1 MTENVHPESSTA
13 GASAVDQI
21 AELLMEAPAEE
32 PTPQLGEN
40 PDEVEYPDT
49 DEVEVSASEADDD
62 GDIEPDASN
71 EQDDTPEGDEDGLSA
86 LAAELGLD
94 ADKLSINDD
103 DEIMVSLKVNGEV
116 EQVSLKD
123 AIGQTQY
130 KLANERK
137 ATALAEERKTFESE
151 RTQVA
156 EAYQQRLQQIQG
168 LGQMLEQKL
177 MAEFQ
182 SVDWDRLRVTDPAE
196 WSAKQQ
202 EFQMRQQEL
211 NQAGQ
216 ALGQQM
222 RQAQEQMEQQ
232 EAQERAQIL
241 QSERSLMLDSVPEWR
256 DEEKMRGDLKEIVE
270 YAQSVGFS
278 DDELRDVVYNR
289 HLQTLRKAMLYDKG
303 KTVVEKKTRKV
314 PKMQRAANGQ
324 FVSKKEGQVDRLIKR
339 AQSAKG
345 ANKREAQ
352 ADAVAAMLLGAQ

>member
-1 MTENVHPESSTA
+1 MFTPKAVLP

-32 PTPQLGEN
+32 PTLPLGEN

-49 DEVEVSASEADDD
+49 DEIEVSASEADDD
-62 GDIEPDASN
+62 SDIEPDASN

-103 DEIMVSLKVNGEV
+103 DEIMVQLKVNGEV

-123 AIGQTQY
+123 AISQTQY
-130 KLANERK
+130 RKANEQK
-137 ATALAEERKTFESE
+137 ATALAEQRKEFESE

-182 SVDWDRLRVTDPAE
+182 SVDWDRLRLSDPAE
-196 WSAKQQ
+196 WAAKQQ

-222 RQAQEQMEQQ
+222 RQAQEQQEQQ
-232 EAQERAQIL
+232 EAEERAKIL
-241 QSERSLMLDSVPEWR
+241 QSERALMLDTVPEWR
-256 DEEKMRGDLKEIVE
+256 DDEKMRGDLKEIVE

-278 DDELRDVVYNR
+278 DDELRDVVHNR
-289 HLQTLRKAMLYDKG
+289 HLQTLKKG
-303 KTVVEKKTRKV
+303 
-314 PKMQRAANGQ
+314 
-324 FVSKKEGQVDRLIKR
+324 
-339 AQSAKG
+339 
-345 ANKREAQ
+345 
-352 ADAVAAMLLGAQ
+352 DALRQG